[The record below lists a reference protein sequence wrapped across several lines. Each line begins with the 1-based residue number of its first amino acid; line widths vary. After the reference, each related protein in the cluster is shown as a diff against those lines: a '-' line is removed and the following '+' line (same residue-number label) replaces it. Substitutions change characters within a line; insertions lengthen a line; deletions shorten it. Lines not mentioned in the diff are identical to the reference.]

1 MVHSGGVLR
10 LFRWFVF
17 WGGFV
22 WVDFLGWF
30 RDGIW
35 GVVSGCFGSGAF
47 GAVVLVFGAA
57 MLGHG
62 FWAALGCVCVR
73 VCFCFAVG
81 FWGLAKFWLV
91 VFCCLKNLRWCSWA
105 GFLWVVGVF
114 GVVRF
119 S

>member
-47 GAVVLVFGAA
+47 GAVVLSFWGGNVGAW
-57 MLGHG
+57 
-62 FWAALGCVCVR
+62 FLGCFGVCVR
-73 VCFCFAVG
+73 ACLFLFCGGVL
-81 FWGLAKFWLV
+81 GL
-91 VFCCLKNLRWCSWA
+91 
-105 GFLWVVGVF
+105 G
-114 GVVRF
+114 
-119 S
+119 